1 MKTIDGKARTIRE
14 ILSQDLLFLAS
25 SNRFN
30 RKEIMG
36 KSVKYDKDAQHQV
49 NRKKSDNALRQQR
62 KQKRSYS
69 ESSER

>member
-1 MKTIDGKARTIRE
+1 
-14 ILSQDLLFLAS
+14 
-25 SNRFN
+25 
-30 RKEIMG
+30 MG